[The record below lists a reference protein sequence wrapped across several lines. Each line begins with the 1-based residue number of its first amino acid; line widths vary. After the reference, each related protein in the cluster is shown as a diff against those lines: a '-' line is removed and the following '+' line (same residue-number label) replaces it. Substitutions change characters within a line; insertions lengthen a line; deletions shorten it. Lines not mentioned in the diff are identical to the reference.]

1 MSSPTLDKENGWI
14 SLRNYLK
21 GGAKSG
27 FLDKGV
33 PVTQSPMDQMT

>member
-1 MSSPTLDKENGWI
+1 MFCSKASPNKSNIFVKRGE
-14 SLRNYLK
+14 
-21 GGAKSG
+21 AKSG